1 MLNFQPRPEYHSS
14 RLQKIP
20 IGKLEIGK
28 VVKHCILNQFGH
40 ISGFARIGDQLT
52 IKVLWEDTDEPK
64 VEDTENLIL
73 L

>member
-1 MLNFQPRPEYHSS
+1 MLNFQPRPEYRSLS
-14 RLQKIP
+14 LQKIP
-20 IGKLEIGK
+20 ISNLEIGK

-40 ISGFARIGDQLT
+40 ISGFARIGDRLT
-52 IKVLWEDTDEPK
+52 VKVLWEDANEPE